1 MPGKAMLDLE
11 VLEKAVSGR
20 GELLDYIANT
30 CLQSRDN
37 SSKNISEAVVSDTAK
52 SLLLALGFA
61 NENIHAQFRCDKND
75 RADLA
80 ARFEPLQG
88 VQSFNVSPSDPD
100 LIVEVKRPKT
110 LFSRFHRD
118 TLDVVEQ
125 LERYLR
131 SKPCQNTRYGLIF
144 NGCELQLFRK
154 HAALVYPITPILSLA
169 RDQIEA
175 TVKQLQQRIDP
186 APRSSGTIITVWN
199 NKGGVGKTTTAQN
212 LALLLS
218 AKTNRAGEKNKVL
231 AIDFDHNQG
240 DLTANFGLQPSDG
253 GTSKLLAS
261 MLLGGLTADQ
271 MAAAVTPY
279 QSPRRFRP
287 PSVQLDVLPA
297 DRSLNTM
304 ANDYLAQFGSK
315 GSFPLRQLCQRLAH
329 RYDYVIVDAPPNYEN
344 NIFAREAVMAADCIL
359 PIAHFLEPNS
369 SRNYANVVV
378 RHLGDAQRKRNDGG
392 PYSLGLWFN
401 RCKGAGAQ
409 SRVTREVVNALITAA
424 DPLIQDEL
432 RRIFLRRSGGAD
444 TLRQIDDCHDIA
456 RSIMEGKRLPG
467 VLRFSRAKSAYNNL
481 LSTFADQS

>member
-1 MPGKAMLDLE
+1 LE
-11 VLEKAVSGR
+11 
-20 GELLDYIANT
+20 YIANT
-30 CLQSRDN
+30 CLQSRE
-37 SSKNISEAVVSDTAK
+37 SSSSSITEAVVSETAK
-52 SLLLALGFA
+52 SLLLVLGFA

-88 VQSFNVSPSDPD
+88 TKSFNVSPKDPD

-110 LFSRFHRD
+110 LFSRCHRD

-131 SKPCQNTRYGLIF
+131 SKPCYNTRYGLIF

-154 HAALVYPITPILSLA
+154 HAALVYPITPILSVA
-169 RDQIEA
+169 GDRIEA
-175 TVKQLQQRIDP
+175 TVKQLEERMDP

-199 NKGGVGKTTTAQN
+199 NKGGVGKTTTAQS

-218 AKTNRAGEKNKVL
+218 AKTNSTGDKNKVL

-240 DLTANFGLQPSDG
+240 DLTANFGLEPSEG
-253 GTSKLLAS
+253 GTAKLLESMMLGHLTDDQIAS
-261 MLLGGLTADQ
+261 SVTAYKS
-271 MAAAVTPY
+271 T
-279 QSPRRFRP
+279 RRFRL
-287 PSVQLDVLPA
+287 PSDQLDVLPS
-297 DRSLNTM
+297 DRGLNTM
-304 ANDYLAQFGSK
+304 PNDYVAQFSSK
-315 GSFPLRQLCQRLAH
+315 GPHPLRQLCQRLVC

-378 RHLGDAQRKRNDGG
+378 RHLGDAQTKRNDGG

-401 RCKGAGAQ
+401 RWKGTSAQ
-409 SRVTREVVNALITAA
+409 SKVTREVVNALISAA
-424 DPLIQDEL
+424 DPSIQDEL
-432 RRIFLRRSGGAD
+432 KRIFLRRSGGAY
-444 TLRQIDDCHDIA
+444 TLRGIDDCQDIA

-467 VLRFSRAKSAYNNL
+467 VLRFTRAKSAYDNL
-481 LSTFADQS
+481 LSTFTDQS